1 MSTKKL
7 VISTYLQYIF
17 LVLGALLLF
26 VFVCQLGGVLLA
38 FLLAAILAFVL
49 NPLVRLLERWR
60 VPRAIAVTEVFARLT
75 ASVTAALLVLII
87 PAVGRV
93 QVPVQNPQVLTDWV
107 TRLSNWAHDLRYV
120 GKQVAAINQ
129 APLEQFVQST
139 TPSAGQVFN
148 AVLGLIGGT
157 FGVFGALLNLLL
169 MLITSIY
176 VLLARE
182 RITDAMLRTVPATV
196 RGQTIG
202 PFLTPAMSALYGVIG
217 AVFAV
222 PIAAAASHPICTKRS
237 SSKVAPRP
245 PLRRSSSRGEYA
257 VSMEAPGERASLQ
270 STAKREG

>member
-1 MSTKKL
+1 M
-7 VISTYLQYIF
+7 
-17 LVLGALLLF
+17 
-26 VFVCQLGGVLLA
+26 
-38 FLLAAILAFVL
+38 
-49 NPLVRLLERWR
+49 
-60 VPRAIAVTEVFARLT
+60 TEVFARLT

-129 APLEQFVQST
+129 ASLEQFVQST

-176 VLLARE
+176 VLLDRE

-237 SSKVAPRP
+237 SSKVAQGPRYGDR
-245 PLRRSSSRGEYA
+245 L
-257 VSMEAPGERASLQ
+257 
-270 STAKREG
+270 REGSMP